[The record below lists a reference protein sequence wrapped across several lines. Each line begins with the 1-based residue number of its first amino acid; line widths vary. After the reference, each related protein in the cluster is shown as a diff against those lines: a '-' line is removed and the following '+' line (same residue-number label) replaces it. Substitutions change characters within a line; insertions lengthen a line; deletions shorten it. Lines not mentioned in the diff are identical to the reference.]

1 MPNITKAEDPYRGLV
16 RNVRK
21 MAGGAA
27 LQPSAGIGKII
38 SPPPEI
44 IVSYHGMELHKEFLW
59 VDEYWLQGHT
69 RHVVGETSY
78 RGGGSGYP
86 AYESH
91 NHPVDND
98 ETLTD
103 TWKVGDY
110 VEVTPVLGDDNR
122 TTVQYIISKKLKRL
136 DGN

>member
-1 MPNITKAEDPYRGLV
+1 MPNITKAEDPYRGIV
-16 RNVRK
+16 RNIQR
-21 MAGGAA
+21 MAGGSA

-44 IVSYHGMELHKEFLW
+44 AVSYHGMMLTKEFLW
-59 VDEYWLQGHT
+59 IDEYWLQGHT
-69 RHVVGETSY
+69 RHVVGATSY
-78 RGGGSGYP
+78 AGGGSGY
-86 AYESH
+86 AEYASH

-103 TWKVGDY
+103 RWKAGDN
-110 VEVTPVLGDDNR
+110 VLVTPVLGDDNR
-122 TTVQYIISKKLKRL
+122 TTVQYIISGKLKRL